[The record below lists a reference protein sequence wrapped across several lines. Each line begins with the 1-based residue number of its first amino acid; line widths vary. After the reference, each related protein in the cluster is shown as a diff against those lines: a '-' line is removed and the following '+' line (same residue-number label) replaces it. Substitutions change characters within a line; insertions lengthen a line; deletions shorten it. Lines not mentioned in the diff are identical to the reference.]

1 MRVRKKFQEK
11 QRNINEEKM
20 ENNNA
25 QTAKYN
31 G

>member
-1 MRVRKKFQEK
+1 MRGRKKFQEK
-11 QRNINEEKM
+11 QRNINDEKI

-25 QTAKYN
+25 QMAKYN

>member
-1 MRVRKKFQEK
+1 MRERKKFQEK
-11 QRNINEEKM
+11 QRNINDEKV

-25 QTAKYN
+25 QMAKYN